1 MIRRPPKQIATAS
14 VRTKYGEAAILLF
27 CFAVFAFAFTVG
39 ARDPAAE
46 DIRGL
51 SENEVE
57 STVQDYSKFQHTN
70 EAHSRLPCLLCHNR
84 DGRSATIKR
93 SVGHAPCA
101 GCHVQQFSD
110 NTSPMCLICHNPGSV
125 AVKRF
130 PPLRSFNVKF
140 DHGRHLR
147 QTNCATCHRPS
158 RRGVALSIPTGG
170 AAHTTCFQCHGPDT
184 EIGGKNIGSCS
195 TCHELGRLV
204 RTSESA
210 KAFSL
215 NFSHQEH
222 VRSGKMNC
230 ASCHTVR
237 AGAAR
242 GRQVSSPLPSMH
254 FAPAGTPSCAACHNN
269 KRAFGPGD
277 FSNCKRCHEGQTFK
291 F

>member
-1 MIRRPPKQIATAS
+1 MIRRPPEQTTKKS
-14 VRTKYGEAAILLF
+14 VRTKYIEAAVLVFSL
-27 CFAVFAFAFTVG
+27 AAFAFAFTVFP
-39 ARDPAAE
+39 RDPAADE
-46 DIRGL
+46 ISGP
-51 SENEVE
+51 SNIVE
-57 STVQDYSKFQHTN
+57 EPPVQDYSKFQHTN

-84 DGRSATIKR
+84 DGKSPTIKR

-101 GCHVQQFSD
+101 GCHVQQFSS

-140 DHGRHLR
+140 DHGRHVR

-158 RRGVALSIPTGG
+158 RRGVALSIPSGS
-170 AAHTTCFQCHGPDT
+170 AAHNTCFQCHGPDT

-195 TCHELGRLV
+195 TCHQLGRLV

-210 KAFSL
+210 KAFSM

-222 VRSGKMNC
+222 GKKLNC
-230 ASCHTVR
+230 AACHTIR
-237 AGAAR
+237 AGTAR
-242 GRQVSSPLPSMH
+242 GRQVSAPLPSMH

-269 KRAFGPGD
+269 KRAFGTGD